1 MFLSKLRIL
10 PLVGAVSMLLC
21 FAIAPARAESA
32 SPRRW
37 VDVDGQPLALFGED
51 AKPSVV
57 VFLGTECPISNQ
69 YVPVLNELAAKH
81 HDGGVRFFGIVSDSS
96 LSRRAVA
103 AYRDEAK
110 LTFPVIFD
118 ASGALAESLKPK
130 RTPEAFRARPR
141 R

>member
-1 MFLSKLRIL
+1 MFLPKLRIL
-10 PLVGAVSMLLC
+10 PLVGAVSVLLC

-37 VDVDGQPLALFGED
+37 IDVDGQTLALFGED

-69 YVPVLNELAAKH
+69 YVPILNELAAKH
-81 HDGGVRFFGIVSDSS
+81 RDGGVRFFGVVSDST

-110 LTFPVIFD
+110 LTF
-118 ASGALAESLKPK
+118 
-130 RTPEAFRARPR
+130 R
-141 R
+141 